1 MTLELG
7 VLVSGGGSNL
17 EAILAAIADGRLD
30 ARCRLVLSNRPAVFA
45 LERAR
50 AAGVPS
56 VVVDHKQYPTRD
68 DFERAAL
75 VELRAHGVEWLALAG
90 FMRVL
95 SADFLAAF
103 PGRVV
108 NIHPSLLPAFPGV
121 AAQKQA
127 YDAGVKL
134 AGCTVHFVDAGVDSG
149 PIIAQSSVPVLESDS
164 AEDLRLRIL
173 EQEHVLF
180 PRALQWIAEG
190 RVQVV
195 SRAGARDLV
204 AIAPDGKTSI
214 AEVKER

>member
-68 DFERAAL
+68 AFGRAAL

-195 SRAGARDLV
+195 SRAGARDIV
-204 AIAPDGKTSI
+204 AIAPEGKTSI